1 MQGCWERAGDE
12 ERTTS
17 ESSVFL
23 VSWRV
28 IVIMIMICIWNGSY

>member
-1 MQGCWERAGDE
+1 MQGCRERAGHE

-28 IVIMIMICIWNGSY
+28 IVIILGIWNGSY